1 MDTSA
6 PGADQ
11 DLVFTLAGAGPGG
24 TDTQIRVDVEGMTA
38 GGGPY
43 ASTMEAV
50 GFQSGTAGISDAGLR
65 VRIDSDATVPIGF
78 SAAES
83 GFEKLLLGL
92 HILTLKDLPEDPE
105 DPAFDVVNTPGPPA
119 NMAVSM
125 TADDVRVAENIPSK
139 ATYFVRAEEDSTSP
153 GNFFI
158 TVTDDLGGTSNTVRV
173 PAAGADNLVFDID
186 GGSGDGARL
195 RLDVA
200 GPIQAGD
207 MSTINAVRLKPRLD
221 VDPAGTGTLG
231 VSVDDGDLAR
241 ASGLSHN
248 ATFTVDSSAGT
259 LPGTV
264 RVTVTDE
271 RTGFTGFV
279 DNIDPLVPADLQDRL
294 FVIPGAG
301 VGGGNLEL
309 RLDLAG
315 TLAAGQSTTIEALQP
330 PDHKEQVRAYKGWL
344 EQAHTLIDEGVEEIR
359 EIRTRATSGLLQVD
373 VARQRLEDMQVAQQN
388 LLDKYEAADTATAIV
403 SLQQLELQLQSSYEV
418 TARISRLTLVNFL
431 P

>member
-1 MDTSA
+1 
-6 PGADQ
+6 
-11 DLVFTLAGAGPGG
+11 
-24 TDTQIRVDVEGMTA
+24 MTKVT
-38 GGGPY
+38 
-43 ASTMEAV
+43 AS
-50 GFQSGTAGISDAGLR
+50 
-65 VRIDSDATVPIGF
+65 
-78 SAAES
+78 
-83 GFEKLLLGL
+83 
-92 HILTLKDLPEDPE
+92 
-105 DPAFDVVNTPGPPA
+105 
-119 NMAVSM
+119 
-125 TADDVRVAENIPSK
+125 
-139 ATYFVRAEEDSTSP
+139 
-153 GNFFI
+153 
-158 TVTDDLGGTSNTVRV
+158 
-173 PAAGADNLVFDID
+173 
-186 GGSGDGARL
+186 
-195 RLDVA
+195 
-200 GPIQAGD
+200 
-207 MSTINAVRLKPRLD
+207 
-221 VDPAGTGTLG
+221 
-231 VSVDDGDLAR
+231 
-241 ASGLSHN
+241 
-248 ATFTVDSSAGT
+248 
-259 LPGTV
+259 TV